1 MEFIKPGLNFNFVG
15 NRYYAFAVSGTMIL
29 LSIIMLIVRG
39 GPNYG
44 VDFTGGVVIQVKLD
58 KQHSP
63 AEIREALKGSP
74 LQDSIIQEFG
84 EKGQFEYLI
93 RATNPELEAAGLG
106 DAAKQALSAK
116 FGSGV
121 DIRKVEMVGPKVGED
136 LRRKALLAIFYS
148 ILLIAVYISGRF
160 ELKWVMSGFMAAG
173 LFLAVYVA
181 YLFNVSVVW
190 LIVIAIL
197 MTLFLCSVLKLKW
210 ALGAIIS
217 LIHDL
222 TVVVGAFAITDR
234 EISLTVI
241 AAFLTI
247 LGYSLNDTIIVYDRI
262 RENLGKS
269 RKQSL
274 AELMNK
280 AINETLSRTIL
291 TSSTVLIVVLFLFLF
306 GGPVIHDF
314 AFAMLIGVITGT
326 WSSVFV
332 ASPVLLFWESEAS
345 RAMKL
350 RKA

>member
-1 MEFIKPGLNFNFVG
+1 MEFIKPGTNFNFVG
-15 NRYYAFAVSGTMIL
+15 NRYYAFAVSGAMIL
-29 LSIIMLIVRG
+29 LSIVMLIVRG

-44 VDFTGGVVIQVKLD
+44 VDFTGGVVIQIKLD
-58 KQHSP
+58 KEHSP
-63 AEIREALKGSP
+63 AEIRQALVGTL
-74 LQDSIIQEFG
+74 LQDSIIQTFG
-84 EKGQFEYLI
+84 AKGRNEYLI
-93 RATNPELEAAGLG
+93 RPTNPDLQKAGLG
-106 DAAKQALSAK
+106 DIAKQALSAK
-116 FGSGV
+116 LGGSV
-121 DIRKVEMVGPKVGED
+121 DIRQVEMVGPQVGQD
-136 LRRKALLAIFYS
+136 MRNKALMAIFYS

-160 ELKWVMSGFMAAG
+160 EMKWMMSGVMAAA
-173 LFLAVYVA
+173 LFVAAYVA
-181 YLFNVSVVW
+181 YLFHVSVVW
-190 LIVIAIL
+190 LIVIAIVV
-197 MTLFLCSVLKLKW
+197 TVGLCSLLRLKW

-217 LIHDL
+217 LIHDI

-274 AELMNK
+274 GQLMNK

-291 TSSTVLIVVLFLFLF
+291 TSSTVIIVVLFLFLL
-306 GGPVIHDF
+306 GGTVIHDF

-345 RAMKL
+345 RTMKV
-350 RKA
+350 RKT